1 MNKPVSRFLS
11 FLVMIGL
18 LILALKVMNWLPLAL
33 KQDAVRRY
41 NTIEEARSALNMKNI
56 YVPSYFPQQISW
68 PPSVILAQS
77 KPFSA
82 IVLEFTRADKRNTA
96 LVISQSEGKALNVE
110 NPIEIRVVS
119 EKVHYTLQGRDAVL
133 TVGSCG
139 TGEPCSGIT
148 WTEGKYTMTVL
159 MKSTPFELTKIVES
173 MLR

>member
-1 MNKPVSRFLS
+1 MKKTVSRILS
-11 FLVMIGL
+11 FTFMIVL
-18 LILALKVMNWLPLAL
+18 LILALKVINWLPLAMQ
-33 KQDAVRRY
+33 QDAVRRY
-41 NTIEEARSALNMKNI
+41 KTIEEVRSALNMKDI

-68 PPSVILAQS
+68 PPSAILAQN
-77 KPFSA
+77 KPFFA
-82 IVLEFTRADKRNTA
+82 MVMEFTRADKRNTA

-110 NPIEIRVVS
+110 NPIEIRVVT
-119 EKVHYTLQGRDAVL
+119 EKVQYTIKGRDAVL

-139 TGEPCSGIT
+139 NDEPCSAIT